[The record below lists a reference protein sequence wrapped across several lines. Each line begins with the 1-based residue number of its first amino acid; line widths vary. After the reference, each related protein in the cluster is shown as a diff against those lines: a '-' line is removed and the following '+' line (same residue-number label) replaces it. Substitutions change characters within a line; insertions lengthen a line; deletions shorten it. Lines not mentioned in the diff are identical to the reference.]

1 MAAKIT
7 KIESRI
13 NKITR
18 FYVEMQLIFAIT
30 AKTLKKYGIIK

>member
-13 NKITR
+13 NKFTC
-18 FYVEMQLIFAIT
+18 FYVEMQLIFAFT